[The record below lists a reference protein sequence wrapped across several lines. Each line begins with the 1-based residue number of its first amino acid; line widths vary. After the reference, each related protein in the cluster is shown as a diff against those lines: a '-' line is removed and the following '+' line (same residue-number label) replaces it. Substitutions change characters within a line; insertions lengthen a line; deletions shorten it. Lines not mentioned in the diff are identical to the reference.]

1 VSSRRSRTP
10 IDRRTVLGR
19 LAVGGAALGLQGHTP
34 YRQWEVFRK
43 GRLVVVATAEDPAA
57 VRLAEA
63 VAAVLVAHLP
73 ESRALMT
80 RASQTRD
87 LLSLLA
93 TRQLDVAL
101 LAAEHARAAVEGRA
115 PAGQPIPL
123 RAIVAL
129 GTHLLVC
136 REEVP
141 AARVLEIVRALAEH
155 WKDSAPPD
163 VAPPTRPDPAA
174 PPPPHAAAREYWQD
188 RAPVTPA
195 AR

>member
-1 VSSRRSRTP
+1 M
-10 IDRRTVLGR
+10 
-19 LAVGGAALGLQGHTP
+19 GGAALGLQGHTP

-57 VRLAEA
+57 VGLAEA
-63 VAAVLVAHLP
+63 VAAVLAAHLP
-73 ESRALMT
+73 ESRAMMT

-101 LAAEHARAAVEGRA
+101 LALRDARAAAEGRA
-115 PAGQPIPL
+115 PASQPVPL
-123 RAIVAL
+123 GTLVAL
-129 GTHLLVC
+129 GAHVLVC

-141 AARVLEIVRALAEH
+141 AARVLEIVRTLAEH
-155 WKDSAPPD
+155 WKDSAPPGL
-163 VAPPTRPDPAA
+163 ASPTPPDLAE

-188 RAPVTPA
+188 HPPVAPA